1 MRPGLIPETKTVRTR
16 GRRSRRQPAPPS
28 GGKAAALV
36 AWRSC
41 TLVGK
46 ILFPLVLLVAIAG
59 GLLYAR
65 LLQGPVAMNFLAQPI
80 ANAVNAELGDLKLEV
95 NEAIIRLVGRN
106 IEFRLKDVKVVD
118 RDNAPVA
125 VAPLA
130 SFEMSRK
137 ALFAGRLSPSRIVLI
152 EPKLLLFYSQEGGL
166 ALRFARH
173 EGAVP
178 EKLGGSVPS
187 PAGSGDVASSTG
199 TGRRIQGGPPGN
211 FGAFGRI
218 DLARA
223 VAEIA
228 KSARGRDHASAY
240 LDALGLRNATLI
252 VDHAGVQTAWLVP
265 EADFKLAHYDQR
277 SVLSGALRVA
287 SSKGAW
293 RADFSAEDSETTRTV
308 KLKARIHNVFPETIA
323 ASAPA
328 LSSLSML
335 KLPVSAAANLA
346 LSSRGEVLSG
356 SVQLKLSEGRLV
368 FPWDYGEPVSIQGGQ
383 INVAYQRGEK
393 SFRIQPSVLRWSDSQ
408 LSFSGTLTL
417 PDAGKEHQGLA
428 FDFKSL
434 GGMMSPAAGWRTQH
448 KLEAWLARGRF
459 RFDDG
464 VVALDRAEMK
474 VGGGSAVM
482 SGRIFTSDRPGY
494 EFEGKLSAM
503 PAHALLLYW
512 PTFLASKARKF
523 FATGIRDGQLSSG
536 SFKTAFRPAGTRGDQ
551 PKIYSADLDVALKDS
566 RFVAPYGLPDAV
578 IPVARA
584 KVDDTVF
591 TFEMAKGVLADGTR
605 EGLEI
610 PSLRLVMDNI
620 YDPAIDGRLSLQ
632 AAGKLQDVF
641 ALVDR
646 GVFGVKPVPADLRK
660 KLAAKVDA
668 RLDVVLPIVRPEG
681 ERSPPPKVT
690 GQVRVLEGHGKSIA
704 AGHDV
709 TDASVLV
716 DLGERVANVRGKLL
730 ISGVPI
736 ALSWQYINGA
746 EEDKQP
752 PMKLTATLDEAD
764 RAALGMAV
772 NHIIQGDVGLE
783 VTFAPDVVLSS
794 GGGHVRADLT
804 KADVAVESLAWH
816 KSSGGKAALE
826 FDVAMKDGAPSAL
839 NNIRMVADG
848 VALQG
853 TAELG
858 DGGRITSFDLPEFTL
873 NHVSQ
878 LKVRGVRR
886 KNDAWRVSV
895 VGERYE
901 GRDFFR
907 ALFSAGQLREKA
919 PDAEE
924 PSLDLEAR
932 VSNVLGFWNTGMKD
946 VTLNLTK
953 RRGKIVTLSASG
965 TLKSGKRLDVRVDPV
980 KKGRPRQLIATTD
993 DAGAAF
999 ELVGF
1004 YPNLRGGRMRLVV
1017 NLDGDGRAEKTGLL
1031 EVRKFDILGDPVVNE
1046 FVTVSEAGTQTRRRG
1061 NGSTVRQSIPFDW
1074 LRVPFSVGYG
1084 QFVLNEAELRGPL
1097 LGAVLRG
1104 KANFEQRR
1112 VSLGGTYVPLQGLNS
1127 AIGAIPGL
1135 GQLLAGPKG
1144 EGILGMTFA
1153 VQGPM
1158 DNPEFFI
1165 HPLSVVAPGIFREMF
1180 QLTNPTPRVDPGRGH
1195 RKPARP
1201 AVPSDGWR
1209 SRMLQQNGG
1218 GG

>member
-1 MRPGLIPETKTVRTR
+1 MRPGLIPETKTGRTR

-28 GGKAAALV
+28 GGKVAAIL

-46 ILFPLVLLVAIAG
+46 ILLPLVLLVGIGA

-80 ANAVNAELGDLKLEV
+80 ADAVNAELGDLKLEV

-106 IEFRLKDVKVVD
+106 IEFRLKDVKVLD

-137 ALFAGRLSPSRIVLI
+137 ALFAGRLSPSRVVLI
-152 EPKLLLFYSQEGGL
+152 EPKLLLFYSPEGGL
-166 ALRFARH
+166 TLRFARH
-173 EGAVP
+173 EGAP
-178 EKLGGSVPS
+178 PRKAGGSVPLQ
-187 PAGSGDVASSTG
+187 AGSGQDAPSTG
-199 TGRRIQGGPPGN
+199 TGRRIQAEPAGN

-218 DLARA
+218 DLART
-223 VAEIA
+223 VAGLA

-240 LDALGLRNATLI
+240 LDAVGLRNATLI

-277 SVLSGALRVA
+277 SVLTGALRVA

-293 RADFSAEDSETTRTV
+293 RAAFSAEDSETAQTV
-308 KLKARIHNVFPETIA
+308 KLKASVHNVFPETIA

-328 LSSLSML
+328 LSSLSMFR
-335 KLPVSAAANLA
+335 LPVNAAANFT

-356 SVQLKLSEGRLV
+356 NVQLQLSEGRLA
-368 FPWDYGEPVSIQGGQ
+368 FPWDYGEPVAIQGGQ

-393 SFRIQPSVLRWSDSQ
+393 RFRIQPSVLRWSDSQ
-408 LSFSGTLTL
+408 LAFGGTLSL
-417 PDAGKEHQGLA
+417 PDPGKEHEGWA
-428 FDFKSL
+428 FDFNSL
-434 GGMMSPAAGWRTQH
+434 GGTMSPVAGWRTQH
-448 KLEAWLARGRF
+448 TLTGWSAHGRF

-464 VVALDRAEMK
+464 IVTLDRAEMK

-482 SGRIFTSDRPGY
+482 SGRIFSSERPGY

-503 PAHALLLYW
+503 PAQAVLLYW
-512 PTFLASKARKF
+512 PTFLASKTRKF
-523 FATGIRDGQLSSG
+523 FATGIKGGQLSSG
-536 SFKTAFRPAGTRGDQ
+536 SFKTAFRPADARNGRGRV
-551 PKIYSADLDVALKDS
+551 YSADLDLALKDA
-566 RFVAPYGLPDAV
+566 RFVAPYGLPETV
-578 IPVARA
+578 IPVARV
-584 KVDDTVF
+584 KLDDTVF
-591 TFEMAKGVLADGTR
+591 TFEMAKGVFTDGTR
-605 EGLEI
+605 DGLEI
-610 PSLRLVMDNI
+610 PSLRLMMDNI

-632 AAGKLQDVF
+632 LAGKLQDVF
-641 ALVDR
+641 ALADR
-646 GVFGVKPVPADLRK
+646 GVLGVKPVAADLRK
-660 KLAAKVDA
+660 KLAANVDA
-668 RLDVVLPIVRPEG
+668 RLDVVLPITRPEG

-690 GQVRVLEGHGKSIA
+690 GQVRILEGHGKSIA

-730 ISGVPI
+730 VSGVPV
-736 ALSWQYINGA
+736 AVGWQYINGA
-746 EEDKQP
+746 EADKQP
-752 PMKLTATLDEAD
+752 PIKLTATLDEAD

-772 NHIIQGDVGLE
+772 NHIIQGEVGLE
-783 VTFAPDVVLSS
+783 VTFAPDAVLSS
-794 GGGHVRADLT
+794 GDSHVRADLT
-804 KADVAVESLAWH
+804 RADVAVESLAWR

-826 FDVAMKDGAPSAL
+826 FDVVMKDGVPSAL

-848 VALQG
+848 AALQG

-858 DGGRITSFDLPEFTL
+858 KGGRITSFDLPEFTI

-895 VGERYE
+895 VGDRYE

-907 ALFSAGQLREKA
+907 ALFSAGQLREKP
-919 PDAEE
+919 PDVEE

-965 TLKSGKRLDVRVDPV
+965 VLKSGKRLDVRVDPV
-980 KKGRPRQLIATTD
+980 RRGRPRQLIAVSD
-993 DAGAAF
+993 DAGSAF

-1004 YPNLRGGRMRLVV
+1004 YPNLRGGHMRLVV

-1031 EVRKFDILGDPVVNE
+1031 EVRKFDILGDPVINE
-1046 FVTVSEAGTQTRRRG
+1046 FVTVSEAGTQRRKRG
-1061 NGSTVRQSIPFDW
+1061 SDSVARQRIAFDW
-1074 LRVPFSVGYG
+1074 LRAPFSVGYG

-1104 KANFEQRR
+1104 KANFEERR
-1112 VSLGGTYVPLQGLNS
+1112 ISLGGTYVPLQGLNS
-1127 AIGAIPGL
+1127 ALGAIPGL

-1158 DNPEFFI
+1158 ANPEFFI

-1180 QLTNPTPRVDPGRGH
+1180 QLTNPTPRVDPGEGQ
-1195 RKPARP
+1195 RKPAKP

-1209 SRMLQQNGG
+1209 SRMLQNGG